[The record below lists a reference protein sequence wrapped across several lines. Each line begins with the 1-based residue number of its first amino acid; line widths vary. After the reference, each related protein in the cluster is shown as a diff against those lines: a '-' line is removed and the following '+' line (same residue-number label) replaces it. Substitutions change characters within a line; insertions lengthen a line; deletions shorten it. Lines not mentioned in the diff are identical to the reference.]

1 VAGVLYLAEFYFP
14 GGEAALAD
22 LARRVHAA
30 ALASPTV
37 PSSPAVTSPTV
48 TSPTVTSRV
57 APDIAGGA
65 GCAGFVLAIHVPADE
80 ICFALYD
87 AQGADAVLSAGA
99 RAGITFERVTA
110 AILLAGPGQSV
121 RWLA

>member
-14 GGEAALAD
+14 GSEAALAD
-22 LARRVHAA
+22 LARRAHAA
-30 ALASPTV
+30 ATA
-37 PSSPAVTSPTV
+37 PA
-48 TSPTVTSRV
+48 
-57 APDIAGGA
+57 APDIAPGA

>member
-1 VAGVLYLAEFYFP
+1 MAGVLYLAEFYFP

-22 LARRVHAA
+22 LARRANAA
-30 ALASPTV
+30 AL
-37 PSSPAVTSPTV
+37 TSPT
-48 TSPTVTSRV
+48 
-57 APDIAGGA
+57 APDIAAGA
-65 GCAGFVLAIHVPADE
+65 GCARFVLAIHVPADE

-121 RWLA
+121 RWLT